1 MYQVDDFNY
10 DASNQTYTLKENVPY
25 REGVQPGY
33 WKFEDVDG
41 NGIINDNDRMV
52 IGNANPDFYG
62 GLNNSFSY
70 RNFDLSVFFTF
81 SYGAEVLNATKLS
94 NTLAGSTNKNVLDV
108 ANSSNRWMTI
118 DSDGNEVTD
127 PDVLTKLN
135 SGKTVASVADL
146 EYGDFYVHSWAVEDA
161 SFLRLSNLT
170 LGYTFPR
177 KWIKP
182 WGISKLRLYFT
193 GSNLFIWTPYTGFD
207 PEVSTKGNNLTPGV
221 DFGAYPRSR
230 SFVFG
235 LNLTL

>member
-1 MYQVDDFNY
+1 M
-10 DASNQTYTLKENVPY
+10 
-25 REGVQPGY
+25 
-33 WKFEDVDG
+33 
-41 NGIINDNDRMV
+41 
-52 IGNANPDFYG
+52 
-62 GLNNSFSY
+62 
-70 RNFDLSVFFTF
+70 
-81 SYGAEVLNATKLS
+81 
-94 NTLAGSTNKNVLDV
+94 AGSTNKNVLDV

-127 PDVLTKLN
+127 PDVLAKLN

-146 EYGDFYVHSWAVEDA
+146 ENGDYYVHSWAVEDA

-193 GSNLFIWTPYTGFD
+193 GSNLFIWTPYSGFD